1 MYKNIYQFFGLASLT
16 ITPLFTSQVF
26 AVELVTNG
34 GFESGITSSWTWS
47 SVGSSYATS
56 GDEGARTGSKSFT
69 AFSIDATG
77 YASQDLTILGNSYTL
92 KLGILTPS
100 YTGTITYDDISAILS
115 GSTVTL

>member
-47 SVGSSYATS
+47 SVGSSYDGIS
-56 GDEGARTGSKSFT
+56 GIEAARTGSKAFT
-69 AFSIDATG
+69 AYSIDATG

-100 YTGTITYDDISAILS
+100 
-115 GSTVTL
+115 